1 MREEGVC
8 EGEDGCVCEGEG
20 GCVSEEECELRQ
32 RVFMRE
38 EGG

>member
-8 EGEDGCVCEGEG
+8 EGEEGCVCEGEG

-38 EGG
+38 EVG